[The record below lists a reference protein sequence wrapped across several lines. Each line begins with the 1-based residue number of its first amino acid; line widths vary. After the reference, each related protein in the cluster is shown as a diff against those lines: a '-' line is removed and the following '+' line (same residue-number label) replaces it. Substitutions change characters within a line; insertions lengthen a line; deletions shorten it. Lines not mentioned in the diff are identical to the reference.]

1 MFLLFSR
8 YSLLSPL
15 NSLNRVE
22 KLKTKNKEN
31 QAKENCDGKVSIIED
46 LGNDMKYDD
55 ESKQFD
61 YGHEDI
67 PAYEGQAV

>member
-22 KLKTKNKEN
+22 KLKTKNKESH
-31 QAKENCDGKVSIIED
+31 AGENCEGELSINKD
-46 LGNDMKYDD
+46 LGDDIIHDD
-55 ESKQFD
+55 ECEHLD
-61 YGHEDI
+61 HC
-67 PAYEGQAV
+67 PADTPADVLL